1 MIFFFRPDRAR
12 QLTRALTVKTLLNS
26 SPNTAIDFVI
36 FRFMIKPFPSRRFW
50 PTKHKNVLAE
60 VLADRVFAT
69 IASPGRICAR
79 YVLLQ

>member
-1 MIFFFRPDRAR
+1 
-12 QLTRALTVKTLLNS
+12 
-26 SPNTAIDFVI
+26 
-36 FRFMIKPFPSRRFW
+36 MIKPFPSRRFW